1 MQLTPSLINDVLLIA
16 QQAGQAILAIYAK
29 PERWCVQT
37 KGDDSPLTAADQAA
51 HTVIAKGLLSLS
63 KPWSALPLLS
73 EESSAAELSQ
83 RLSWPACWMV
93 DPLDGTKEFLARND
107 EFTVNIALI
116 GNGHV
121 VLGVILAPVTGVA
134 YVAAKGLGSYR
145 IDAQGRQPIRVASAQ
160 APIKLLSSRRHG
172 LQRLAAF
179 EQAVAARWGEVS
191 TQPKGSSL
199 KLCAVAEGSAHASPR
214 FGPTSEWD
222 TAAAQIILEQAG
234 GYLVD
239 SQGRPFRYNQRQS
252 LLNDDFVAVGQP
264 LADWLACWGSLT

>member
-1 MQLTPSLINDVLLIA
+1 MQPTPSLINNVLLVA
-16 QQAGQAILAIYAK
+16 QQAAQAILAIYAK
-29 PERWCVQT
+29 PECWNIQT

-51 HTVIAKGLLSLS
+51 HAVIAQGLLSLP
-63 KPWSALPLLS
+63 KPWGELPLLS
-73 EESSAAELSQ
+73 EESSTEELSQ

-107 EFTVNIALI
+107 EFSVNIALI
-116 GNGHV
+116 DQGQA

-145 IDAQGRQPIRVASAQ
+145 IDAQGRHAIQVATAQ

-172 LQRLAAF
+172 LQRLEAF
-179 EQAVAARWGEVS
+179 EQAVGARWGEVT

-222 TAAAQIILEQAG
+222 TAAAQIIIEEAG
-234 GYLVD
+234 GYLVN